1 VLSTAI
7 FIVCVAI
14 ILVAQMFILRSAL
27 ASPVVSQVDRRVPQ
41 PRRGAE
47 VAWALLPAIGLALV
61 LWLTWRETRAAIP
74 PPPPMPAHEHHGA
87 STS

>member
-1 VLSTAI
+1 MFSTAL

-27 ASPVVSQVDRRVPQ
+27 GSPVVAQGDRRVPQ
-41 PRRGAE
+41 PRRAAE
-47 VAWALLPAIGLALV
+47 IAWALLPAIGLALV
-61 LWLTWRETRAAIP
+61 LWLTWRETRAASP
-74 PPPPMPAHEHHGA
+74 PPPAMPAHEHHGA